1 MRPHDLTPL
10 EGRVHRQWGA
20 IGRGNERQQLL
31 LGETACLTR
40 GDHCPTA
47 RPCFYLPVVGA
58 VGVGVR
64 GLDDGGC
71 VTVVVSADTVVG
83 PAETGA
89 GTDDQTVVIRRD
101 HARPS
106 EGRVRSDR
114 CPMCRNIQL
123 GDGITWGRRRGQGEL
138 APVVVSYVPVGIH
151 PAHPPIVGV
160 EGQGIHRGDP
170 EVVGGVGFVH
180 RREGIGC
187 TQFDLVVCRPV
198 NCLPFKSRY
207 GDASVIIGTDQ
218 HGAVGAFGEGPAR
231 AGRAHVPVCV
241 HSAHS
246 PVVRAMS
253 ERIDGS
259 NASVV
264 GGVGEVH
271 RREGIGC
278 TQFDL
283 VVCRPVNCLPFKSR
297 YGDASVIIGTDQHGA
312 VGAFGE
318 GPARAGRAHVPVC
331 VHSAHSPVVRAMSER
346 IDGSNA
352 SVVGGVGEVHRH
364 KSGNGAQ
371 FNLVVGRPVNGL
383 PLEGRY
389 DNAGTAIRRTD
400 QVRGGDGFGEVDL
413 AAPSSGDIR
422 AVYRS
427 HPPVERCVSEIGCV
441 VGSQGEVDCLGAPQ
455 DGVGVAL
462 KTNLHLV
469 FRCASGS
476 LPGKGGSHNGRA
488 LSRADRYR
496 GLRLS
501 GDGLRIEYRE
511 SDENYK
517 HNQ

>member
-271 RREGIGC
+271 R
-278 TQFDL
+278 
-283 VVCRPVNCLPFKSR
+283 
-297 YGDASVIIGTDQHGA
+297 
-312 VGAFGE
+312 
-318 GPARAGRAHVPVC
+318 
-331 VHSAHSPVVRAMSER
+331 
-346 IDGSNA
+346 
-352 SVVGGVGEVHRH
+352 H